1 MQEELLT
8 KILSEVK
15 TISGK
20 VENLERTTAKAEDLE
35 KLSNKVNNLEAKVDN
50 LEGKVDNLENKV
62 DNLEGKVENIEKT
75 MVTSTEFN
83 DFKEE
88 VYALFD
94 KNTKEIANEIRE
106 LSVSISKKM
115 HQEHQAIRNEMQRA
129 IEINQ
134 KDHEIFKAQI
144 EKLQIT
150 NQYLESKIHI

>member
-8 KILSEVK
+8 KILSEVN

-20 VENLERTTAKAEDLE
+20 VENLEG
-35 KLSNKVNNLEAKVDN
+35 KVDN

-144 EKLQIT
+144 EKLLVNI
-150 NQYLESKIHI
+150 

>member
-1 MQEELLT
+1 M
-8 KILSEVK
+8 
-15 TISGK
+15 
-20 VENLERTTAKAEDLE
+20 
-35 KLSNKVNNLEAKVDN
+35 DN
-50 LEGKVDNLENKV
+50 LEGKVDNLE
-62 DNLEGKVENIEKT
+62 GKVENLEDKVETIEKTAAKAEDLEKLSDKVETIEKT

-150 NQYLESKIHI
+150 SQYLESKIHI

>member
-35 KLSNKVNNLEAKVDN
+35 KLSNKVDNLEGKVDN

-150 NQYLESKIHI
+150 SQYLESKIHI

>member
-115 HQEHQAIRNEMQRA
+115 RQEHQAIRNEMQRA